1 MEGRRAR
8 YIVPVTTIGAG
19 EVDLPRQTPPQAEQE
34 HSPLIIRSLS
44 PKKRYYLEKD
54 PLLQKEKSWKKGK
67 ERQQRKG
74 GDGRRGKRMERWKE
88 DA

>member
-1 MEGRRAR
+1 MEGRRAG

-74 GDGRRGKRMERWKE
+74 GDGRRGKRMERQME
-88 DA
+88 Q